1 MGVGEDTRIEVT
13 KPIMDNALNQQL
25 QLLVEEIKQ
34 YSANDCSTTIRVRR
48 RIALN
53 KFVNAVVN
61 SGRLCKQTQWSGLP
75 NYEDYHNEALQLTL
89 MEICKKIDEYNPQYP
104 VMVWV
109 NKIFHWRFIDVV
121 NKERKKG
128 ITKIPKGEKISPVLS
143 LDDINKEINTEK
155 SISHQ
160 EIVKTIIYKD
170 PEKYLVS
177 QHLRGHSEANLQAIL
192 ILLLEGKKWK
202 EISQALGVPLTTAS
216 SFYQR
221 RMHKIIDY
229 LKKYI

>member
-1 MGVGEDTRIEVT
+1 MNSDFQQ
-13 KPIMDNALNQQL
+13 MDNALNQQL
-25 QLLVEEIKQ
+25 QELVEEIKQ
-34 YSANDCSTTIRVRR
+34 YSANADSAVIRVKR

-53 KFVNAVVN
+53 KFVDAVVN
-61 SGRLCKQTQWSGLP
+61 SGRVRKQTKWLGLP

-89 MEICKKIDEYNPQYP
+89 MEICNKIDEYNPQYP
-104 VMVWV
+104 VMGWV

-121 NKERKKG
+121 NKEKRKG

-143 LDDINKEINTEK
+143 LDEITKEIRQSNQLSQTEVIK
-155 SISHQ
+155 
-160 EIVKTIIYKD
+160 EVIVKD
-170 PEKYLVS
+170 PEKYLIS
-177 QHLRGHSEANLQAIL
+177 QQLRGHPEANLKAIL
-192 ILLLEGKKWK
+192 LFLLEGKKWK
-202 EISQALGVPLTTAS
+202 EISQELGVPLTTAS

>member
-1 MGVGEDTRIEVT
+1 MNSDFQQ
-13 KPIMDNALNQQL
+13 MDDALNQQL
-25 QLLVEEIKQ
+25 QELVEEIKQ
-34 YSANDCSTTIRVRR
+34 YSANADSAVIRVKR

-61 SGRLCKQTQWSGLP
+61 SGRVRKQTKWLGLP

-89 MEICKKIDEYNPQYP
+89 MEICNKIDEYNPQYP
-104 VMVWV
+104 VMAWV

-121 NKERKKG
+121 NKEKRKG
-128 ITKIPKGEKISPVLS
+128 ITKIPKGEKLSPVLS
-143 LDDINKEINTEK
+143 LDEITKEIRQSNQLSQTEVIK
-155 SISHQ
+155 EVI
-160 EIVKTIIYKD
+160 KKD
-170 PEKYLVS
+170 PEKYLIS
-177 QHLRGHSEANLQAIL
+177 QQLRGHPDANLKAIL
-192 ILLLEGKKWK
+192 LFLLEGKKWK
-202 EISQALGVPLTTAS
+202 EISQELGVPLTTAS

>member
-1 MGVGEDTRIEVT
+1 MNSDS
-13 KPIMDNALNQQL
+13 LNQRL
-25 QLLVEEIKQ
+25 ILLVEEIKQ
-34 YSANDCSTTIRVRR
+34 YSANDCSRKIRVQR

-61 SGRLCKQTQWSGLP
+61 SGRLSKQTQWSRLP

-89 MEICKKIDEYNPQYP
+89 MEICKKIDEYNPEYP
-104 VMVWV
+104 VMAWV

-128 ITKIPKGEKISPVLS
+128 ITKIPKGERISPVLS
-143 LDDINKEINTEK
+143 LDDINKEINTED
-155 SISHQ
+155 SISRQ
-160 EIVKTIIYKD
+160 EIVQEIICKD

-177 QHLRGHSEANLQAIL
+177 QHLRGHSQANLQAIL

-202 EISQALGVPLTTAS
+202 EISQDLGVPLTTAS

>member
-1 MGVGEDTRIEVT
+1 MNSDS
-13 KPIMDNALNQQL
+13 LNQRL
-25 QLLVEEIKQ
+25 QELVEEIKQ
-34 YSANDCSTTIRVRR
+34 YSANDYSTTIRVKR

-61 SGRLCKQTQWSGLP
+61 SGRLSKQTQWSGLA

-104 VMVWV
+104 VMAWV

-128 ITKIPKGEKISPVLS
+128 ITRIPRGETISPVLS
-143 LDDINKEINTEK
+143 LDDINKEINTEN
-155 SISHQ
+155 SVSRQ
-160 EIVKTIIYKD
+160 EIVKEIIYKD
-170 PEKYLVS
+170 PDKYLVS
-177 QHLRGHSEANLQAIL
+177 QHLRGHYEANLQAIL

-202 EISQALGVPLTTAS
+202 EISQDLGVPLTTVS

-221 RMHKIIDY
+221 KMHKIIDY

>member
-1 MGVGEDTRIEVT
+1 MNSDS
-13 KPIMDNALNQQL
+13 LNQRL
-25 QLLVEEIKQ
+25 ILLVEEIKQ
-34 YSANDCSTTIRVRR
+34 YSANDCSRKIRVQR

-61 SGRLCKQTQWSGLP
+61 SGRLSKQTQWSRLP

-89 MEICKKIDEYNPQYP
+89 MEICKKIDEYNPEYP
-104 VMVWV
+104 VMAWV

-128 ITKIPKGEKISPVLS
+128 ITKIPKGERISPVLS
-143 LDDINKEINTEK
+143 FDDINKELNTED
-155 SISHQ
+155 SISRQ
-160 EIVKTIIYKD
+160 EIVQEIICKD

-177 QHLRGHSEANLQAIL
+177 QHLRGHSQANLQAIL

-202 EISQALGVPLTTAS
+202 EISQDLGVPLTTAS

>member
-1 MGVGEDTRIEVT
+1 
-13 KPIMDNALNQQL
+13 MDNALNQQL
-25 QLLVEEIKQ
+25 IVLVEEINL
-34 YSANDCSTTIRVRR
+34 YSAADDSAVIRVKR

-61 SGRLCKQTQWSGLP
+61 SGRLSKQTQWLGLP
-75 NYEDYHNEALQLTL
+75 NYEDYHNEALQLTF
-89 MEICKKIDEYNPQYP
+89 MEICSKMEEYNPQYP
-104 VMVWV
+104 VMAWV

-128 ITKIPKGEKISPVLS
+128 ITKVPKGEKISPVLS
-143 LDDINKEINTEK
+143 LDDITKEIHCSSQLSQAEVIKEVIN
-155 SISHQ
+155 
-160 EIVKTIIYKD
+160 KD
-170 PEKYLVS
+170 PEKYLIS
-177 QHLRGHSEANLQAIL
+177 QWLRGHPEANLKAIL
-192 ILLLEGKKWK
+192 LFLLEGKKWK
-202 EISQALGVPLTTAS
+202 EISQELGVPLTTAS

>member
-1 MGVGEDTRIEVT
+1 MNSDS
-13 KPIMDNALNQQL
+13 LNQRL
-25 QLLVEEIKQ
+25 ILLVEEIKQ
-34 YSANDCSTTIRVRR
+34 YSANDCSRKIRVQR

-61 SGRLCKQTQWSGLP
+61 SGRLSRQTQWSRLP

-89 MEICKKIDEYNPQYP
+89 MEICKKIDEYNPEYP
-104 VMVWV
+104 VMAWV

-128 ITKIPKGEKISPVLS
+128 ITKIPKGERISPVLS
-143 LDDINKEINTEK
+143 LDDINKEINTED
-155 SISHQ
+155 SIPRQ
-160 EIVKTIIYKD
+160 EIVREIICKD
-170 PEKYLVS
+170 PEKYLAS
-177 QHLRGHSEANLQAIL
+177 QHLRGHSQANLQAIL

-202 EISQALGVPLTTAS
+202 EISQDLGVPLTTAS

>member
-1 MGVGEDTRIEVT
+1 MNNDH
-13 KPIMDNALNQQL
+13 LNRQL
-25 QLLVEEIKQ
+25 QELVEEIKQ
-34 YSANDCSTTIRVRR
+34 YSANDDSAIIRVKR

-61 SGRLCKQTQWSGLP
+61 SGRLSKQTQWLGLP

-89 MEICKKIDEYNPQYP
+89 MEICSKIDEYNPQYP
-104 VMVWV
+104 VMAWV

-128 ITKIPKGEKISPVLS
+128 ITMVPRGEQISPVLS
-143 LDDINKEINTEK
+143 LDDINKEIDKPNQ
-155 SISHQ
+155 ISQ
-160 EIVKTIIYKD
+160 QAIIKEIINKD
-170 PEKYLVS
+170 PEKYLIS
-177 QHLRGHSEANLQAIL
+177 QHLKGHPDANLKV
-192 ILLLEGKKWK
+192 ILLYLLSGKKWK
-202 EISQALGVPLTTAS
+202 EISQELDVPLTTAS

>member
-1 MGVGEDTRIEVT
+1 MNSDSQQR
-13 KPIMDNALNQQL
+13 DNALNQQL
-25 QLLVEEIKQ
+25 IVLVEEIKQ
-34 YSANDCSTTIRVRR
+34 YSANDDSAIIRVKR

-61 SGRLCKQTQWSGLP
+61 SGRLSKQTQWSGLP
-75 NYEDYHNEALQLTL
+75 NYEDYHNEALQLTF
-89 MEICKKIDEYNPQYP
+89 MEICNKIDEYNPQYP
-104 VMVWV
+104 VMAWV

-128 ITKIPKGEKISPVLS
+128 LIMVPKGKKISPVLS
-143 LDDINKEINTEK
+143 LDDINKEIHRENQ
-155 SISHQ
+155 ISQ
-160 EIVKTIIYKD
+160 EEILSEIINKD
-170 PEKYLVS
+170 PDKFLIS
-177 QHLRGHSEANLQAIL
+177 QHLRGHPEANLKVIL
-192 ILLLEGKKWK
+192 LFLLEGNKWK
-202 EISQALGVPLTTAS
+202 EISQDLGIPLTTLS

>member
-1 MGVGEDTRIEVT
+1 MNSDSQKR
-13 KPIMDNALNQQL
+13 DNALNQQL
-25 QLLVEEIKQ
+25 QQLVEEIKQ
-34 YSANDCSTTIRVRR
+34 YSANDDSAIIRAKR

-61 SGRLCKQTQWSGLP
+61 SKRLSKQTRWSGLA

-89 MEICKKIDEYNPQYP
+89 MEICGKIDEYNPKYP
-104 VMVWV
+104 VMAWV
-109 NKIFHWRFIDVV
+109 NKIFHWRFLDVV
-121 NKERKKG
+121 NKERNKG

-143 LDDINKEINTEK
+143 LDDINREINTENQ
-155 SISHQ
+155 ISQQ
-160 EIVKTIIYKD
+160 EIIKEVIYKD
-170 PEKYLVS
+170 PEKYLAS
-177 QHLRGHSEANLQAIL
+177 QHLRGHSNANLQAIL

-202 EISQALGVPLTTAS
+202 EISRDLGVPLTTAS